1 MAISLFVAGLED
13 CAKWSDMKS
22 CKHWED
28 NSSSIIKLKS
38 IDAKARRR
46 EISNE
51 NKISSCVISIWA
63 YRYTELLGFT
73 YRRGA
78 YFFLKK

>member
-13 CAKWSDMKS
+13 CARWSDVQDYR
-22 CKHWED
+22 HWED

-38 IDAKARRR
+38 IDAKPRRR

-63 YRYTELLGFT
+63 YRYTELLGFS
-73 YRRGA
+73 YRRRGT
-78 YFFLKK
+78 FSEEK